1 MTFKAR
7 PKRQVA
13 SRELESRLCHIE
25 KKLGELKLALHTITT
40 KLDRIGRVSPSS
52 VSFSYKVRIQGKKET
67 YMPLEVTLTN
77 EQKLNVTLSPVTAT
91 GKTAKLDGAP
101 EWVVSSG
108 PATLVTAPDGL
119 SSDIVS
125 SDEDLTDT
133 IVQVNADADLG
144 QGVETI
150 SDTITVHTIHANASN
165 LGLTAGAPVAK

>member
-1 MTFKAR
+1 MAFKAR
-7 PKRQVA
+7 PKRQTPI
-13 SRELESRLCHIE
+13 RQLESRLCHIE
-25 KKLGELKLALHTITT
+25 KKLDLLNLAMHFINK
-40 KLDRIGRVSPSS
+40 KLDKLGTVSLAKAG
-52 VSFSYKVRIQGKKET
+52 FTYKVRIQGKKET

-108 PATLVTAPDGL
+108 PATLVTSPDGL